1 MPTPSHKKL
10 FEVISQPDFV
20 LDKIIVFMVRDPRDK
35 FDLLQRLHRA
45 CERSV
50 VLKYEDMINDFD
62 SFAEGLTRFIP
73 LRQHM
78 LDELFRQSRPREKE
92 DISSRRRS
100 GKVRGFE
107 DKLKPET
114 IESLNES
121 LAMVPRDF
129 KFHV

>member
-1 MPTPSHKKL
+1 
-10 FEVISQPDFV
+10 
-20 LDKIIVFMVRDPRDK
+20 MVRDPRDK